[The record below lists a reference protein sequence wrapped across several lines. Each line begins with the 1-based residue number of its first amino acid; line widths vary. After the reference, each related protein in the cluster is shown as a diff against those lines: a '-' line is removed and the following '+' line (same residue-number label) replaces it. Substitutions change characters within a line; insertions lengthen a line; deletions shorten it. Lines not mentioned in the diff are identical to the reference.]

1 MVAAWAC
8 SHDLLGVR
16 PLRSALSANG
26 AEKPDAHRPS
36 DHRRSPARCQH
47 GVSHPAGAVD
57 AAYSPAWCGPPIYR
71 HRQPV
76 RYWSSII
83 VMSAFF
89 GLGVVLVLWGLLSP
103 E

>member
-1 MVAAWAC
+1 MHIAHPIIAGFLLVASMAY
-8 SHDLLGVR
+8 LIR
-16 PLRSALSANG
+16 RALST
-26 AEKPDAHRPS
+26 
-36 DHRRSPARCQH
+36 RRIRLR
-47 GVSHPAGAVD
+47 GR
-57 AAYSPAWCGPPIYR
+57 GPPIYR
-71 HRQPV
+71 RWQPV